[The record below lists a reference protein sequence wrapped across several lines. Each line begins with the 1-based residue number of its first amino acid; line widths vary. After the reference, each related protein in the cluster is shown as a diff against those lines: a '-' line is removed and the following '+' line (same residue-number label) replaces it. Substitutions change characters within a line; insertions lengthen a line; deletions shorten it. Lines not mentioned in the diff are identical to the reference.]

1 MGAQALSLTTD
12 LQDIPEAL
20 IPQLASR
27 IAPMLMTSSQTAD
40 FLQYDLRIPFGRRKL
55 CASRNG
61 HCEGPPVFMWLG
73 NTPLYLR
80 SQVKEWARWEHPS
93 RMLMDPWRDMDDGE

>member
-1 MGAQALSLTTD
+1 MSTLALSSTD

-27 IAPMLMTSSQTAD
+27 IAPMLMTSSQVAD
-40 FLQYDLRIPFGRRKL
+40 YHHELGIPYGRRKL
-55 CASRNG
+55 SAARNG
-61 HCEGPPVFMWLG
+61 HCDGPPVFMWLG

-80 SQVKEWARWEHPS
+80 SQVKEWARREYPS
-93 RMLMDPWRDMDDGE
+93 RTLINPWRED